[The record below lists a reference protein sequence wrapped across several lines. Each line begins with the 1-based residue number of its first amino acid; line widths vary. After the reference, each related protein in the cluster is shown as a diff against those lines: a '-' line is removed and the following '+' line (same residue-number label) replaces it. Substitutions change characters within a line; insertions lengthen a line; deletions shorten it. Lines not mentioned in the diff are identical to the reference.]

1 MTALVISE
9 HNNEEL
15 KSVTLNT
22 VTAAKELDEEVHIL
36 VAGKD
41 CSGVAEAS
49 SKIEGVSKVL
59 LVTVWFCVR

>member
-22 VTAAKELDEEVHIL
+22 ISAAKELDSDIHV
-36 VAGKD
+36 
-41 CSGVAEAS
+41 
-49 SKIEGVSKVL
+49 
-59 LVTVWFCVR
+59 

>member
-22 VTAAKELDEEVHIL
+22 VTAAKELDE
-36 VAGKD
+36 AT
-41 CSGVAEAS
+41 AS
-49 SKIEGVSKVL
+49 L
-59 LVTVWFCVR
+59 MRMPN

>member
-59 LVTVWFCVR
+59 

>member
-41 CSGVAEAS
+41 LSL
-49 SKIEGVSKVL
+49 IHI
-59 LVTVWFCVR
+59 

>member
-22 VTAAKELDEEVHIL
+22 VTAAKELDEEVHLSLIH
-36 VAGKD
+36 
-41 CSGVAEAS
+41 
-49 SKIEGVSKVL
+49 I
-59 LVTVWFCVR
+59 

>member
-41 CSGVAEAS
+41 CSGV
-49 SKIEGVSKVL
+49 L
-59 LVTVWFCVR
+59 PRCVQRDL

>member
-22 VTAAKELDEEVHIL
+22 ISAAKELDSDIHVL
-36 VAGKD
+36 VAGKECAHD
-41 CSGVAEAS
+41 S
-49 SKIEGVSKVL
+49 VSN
-59 LVTVWFCVR
+59 F